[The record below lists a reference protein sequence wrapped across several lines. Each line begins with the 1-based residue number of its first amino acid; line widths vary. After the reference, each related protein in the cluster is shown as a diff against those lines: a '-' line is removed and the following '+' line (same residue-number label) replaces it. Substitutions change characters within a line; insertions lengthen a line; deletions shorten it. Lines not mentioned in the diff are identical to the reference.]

1 MKSRIIEVEET
12 VKFRHQI
19 FVAYNDEEE
28 LDMAIENME
37 GDHLDDIV
45 ESIGDY
51 VTVTDVNRNY
61 FEDSDG
67 IEYFDDYDAEDEE

>member
-28 LDMAIENME
+28 LDMTIENME
-37 GDHLDDIV
+37 GDYLDDIV

-67 IEYFDDYDAEDEE
+67 IEYFDDYDVEED

>member
-1 MKSRIIEVEET
+1 MKSKIIEVEET

-19 FVAYNDEEE
+19 FVAYNDEED

-37 GDHLDDIV
+37 GDYLDDIV
-45 ESIGDY
+45 ESIDNY
-51 VTVTDVNRNY
+51 VTVTDVNKNY

-67 IEYFDDYDAEDEE
+67 IEYFDDYDTEDEL

>member
-28 LDMAIENME
+28 FDRAIENME

-45 ESIGDY
+45 DSIGNY
-51 VTVTDVNRNY
+51 VTVTNVNENY
-61 FEDSDG
+61 YEDSDG
-67 IEYFDDYDAEDEE
+67 IEYFDDYDAEE

>member
-1 MKSRIIEVEET
+1 MKNRIIEVEET
-12 VKFRHQI
+12 VKFRHRI

-37 GDHLDDIV
+37 GDYLDDIV
-45 ESIGDY
+45 ESIDNY
-51 VTVTDVNRNY
+51 VTVTDVNKNY
-61 FEDSDG
+61 FENSDG

>member
-19 FVAYNDEEE
+19 FVAYNDEED

-37 GDHLDDIV
+37 GDYLDDIV
-45 ESIGDY
+45 ESIGYY
-51 VTVTDVNRNY
+51 VTVTDVNKNY
-61 FEDSDG
+61 YEDSDG
-67 IEYFDDYDAEDEE
+67 IEYYDDYDAEDEE

>member
-1 MKSRIIEVEET
+1 MKRRIIEVEET

-37 GDHLDDIV
+37 GDYLDDIV
-45 ESIGDY
+45 ESIGNY
-51 VTVTDVNRNY
+51 VTVTDVNKNY